1 MSGLPDE
8 IERLLPVHMREKI
21 AAVMQDDGGL
31 AFHASFSDGQA
42 VVCLL
47 SAEAM
52 EDTAAVASAI
62 EEMVEAACKICISC
76 GGEVQWVRV

>member
-42 VVCLL
+42 IVGLL
-47 SAEAM
+47 SAEAAS
-52 EDTAAVASAI
+52 DPAAAASAI
-62 EEMVEAACKICISC
+62 EEMVAAKLR
-76 GGEVQWVRV
+76 GGTK